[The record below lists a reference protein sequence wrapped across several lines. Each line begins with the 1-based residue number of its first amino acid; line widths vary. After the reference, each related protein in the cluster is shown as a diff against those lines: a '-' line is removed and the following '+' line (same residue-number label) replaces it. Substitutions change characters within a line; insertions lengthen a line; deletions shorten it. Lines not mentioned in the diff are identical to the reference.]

1 MSQGR
6 RSWIPG
12 SRAIPGTARQGRP
25 PGDAPRN
32 EPIPAVFRTLLP
44 RSNTVCWPR

>member
-12 SRAIPGTARQGRP
+12 SRAKP
-25 PGDAPRN
+25 APRN
-32 EPIPAVFRTLLP
+32 EPIPAFFRNLMVVLLHLLAFLSLP
-44 RSNTVCWPR
+44 GPAMN